1 MTIKRV
7 RPEGELRQWQRNTAE
22 SVNQALN
29 RMAFAADLTTLDGQ
43 AVKKDGLD
51 IYAGDTAGG
60 SYDQT
65 KMQVLMDAVA
75 AISDRL
81 KG

>member
-7 RPEGELRQWQRNTAE
+7 RPDGEIRQWQRNTAE

-29 RMAFAADLTTLDGQ
+29 RMALQADLTALDGE

-51 IYAGDTAGG
+51 IY
-60 SYDQT
+60 
-65 KMQVLMDAVA
+65 VA
-75 AISDRL
+75 PTISDPPTAVEVQAIADALAAVSLRL